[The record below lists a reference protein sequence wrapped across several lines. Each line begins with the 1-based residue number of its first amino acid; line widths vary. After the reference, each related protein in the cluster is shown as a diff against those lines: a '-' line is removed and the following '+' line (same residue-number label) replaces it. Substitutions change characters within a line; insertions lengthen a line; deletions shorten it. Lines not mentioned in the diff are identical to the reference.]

1 MWNIWIC
8 GKKVWSICMNISSKS
23 RTIIIVLK
31 NKIIIPITISEFGFQ
46 RGKKKAT
53 LWTII
58 LIIIIC
64 VCSNVIEITM
74 LVSQVATL
82 GTNDD
87 TSGVFLGTKEALC
100 IIVG

>member
-1 MWNIWIC
+1 
-8 GKKVWSICMNISSKS
+8 MNISSKS
-23 RTIIIVLK
+23 RTIIIVLE
-31 NKIIIPITISEFGFQ
+31 NKIIIPITVSEFGFQ

-64 VCSNVIEITM
+64 ICSNIFQKTM

-87 TSGVFLGTKEALC
+87 TSSVFLGTKEVLC

>member
-1 MWNIWIC
+1 
-8 GKKVWSICMNISSKS
+8 MNISSKS
-23 RTIIIVLK
+23 RTIIIVLE
-31 NKIIIPITISEFGFQ
+31 NKIIIAITISEFGFQ

-58 LIIIIC
+58 LIIIIR

-87 TSGVFLGTKEALC
+87 TSSVFLGTKEALC

>member
-1 MWNIWIC
+1 
-8 GKKVWSICMNISSKS
+8 MNISSKS
-23 RTIIIVLK
+23 RTIIIVLE
-31 NKIIIPITISEFGFQ
+31 NKIIIPITVSEFRFQ
-46 RGKKKAT
+46 RGKKKAI

-58 LIIIIC
+58 LIIIIH

>member
-23 RTIIIVLK
+23 RTIIIVLE
-31 NKIIIPITISEFGFQ
+31 NKIIIAITVSEFRFQ

-58 LIIIIC
+58 LIIIIR
-64 VCSNVIEITM
+64 VCSNIIQITM

-87 TSGVFLGTKEALC
+87 TSSVFLGTKEALC

>member
-1 MWNIWIC
+1 
-8 GKKVWSICMNISSKS
+8 MNISSKS

-58 LIIIIC
+58 WIIIIR
-64 VCSNVIEITM
+64 VHSNIFQITM

-82 GTNDD
+82 GTNGD
-87 TSGVFLGTKEALC
+87 TSGVFLGTKEAWC

>member
-1 MWNIWIC
+1 
-8 GKKVWSICMNISSKS
+8 MNISSKS
-23 RTIIIVLK
+23 RTIIIVLE
-31 NKIIIPITISEFGFQ
+31 NKIIIPITVSEFGFQ

-53 LWTII
+53 LWTIV

-64 VCSNVIEITM
+64 IRSNIIQKTM